1 MALNIKPEELRSNA
15 SSMKNKIE
23 IMRSSLQTASNVIS
37 TTSTSFQ
44 GTGAD
49 AIRNKYHSLEGKFN
63 DFYNAM
69 TNYATFLETVA
80 NRYEEENANIA
91 KKAEEL
97 LTSDYNS

>member
-1 MALNIKPEELRSNA
+1 MDLKVSSEELRSNA
-15 SSMKNKIE
+15 LQMKNKIE
-23 IMRSSLQTASNVIS
+23 IMKSSLQTASNVIS